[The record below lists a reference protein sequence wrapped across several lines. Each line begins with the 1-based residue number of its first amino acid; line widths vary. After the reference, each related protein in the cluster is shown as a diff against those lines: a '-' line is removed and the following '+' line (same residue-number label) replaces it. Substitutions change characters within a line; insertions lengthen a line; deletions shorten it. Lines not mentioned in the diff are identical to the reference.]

1 MNRSATSKRAACLA
15 VTWALLSAPLG
26 GLHAEPA
33 AQATPE
39 ASTPDLG
46 TENTVAPNPEP
57 DDDAREAGAKPEP
70 KAPEELGDYDPEMP
84 SQPMTPGEPAFE
96 EGTPVAMNP
105 AAEAA
110 TKTYDVVVTRP
121 LGFVSLLLG
130 FTFFSISAPFVAAT
144 PGTDIPTSWD
154 LFVLSRWDYT
164 FVRPLGEL

>member
-46 TENTVAPNPEP
+46 TENTIAPN
-57 DDDAREAGAKPEP
+57 P

-130 FTFFSISAPFVAAT
+130 FTFFSISAPFIAVT
-144 PGTDIPTSWD
+144 PAVNFPTAWD
-154 LFVLSRWDYT
+154 LFVVSRWDYT
-164 FVRPLGEL
+164 FVRPLGDL